1 MLIWQRSFQ
10 MTVESNYDG
19 YDKRSVENFRTN
31 ISTNEKQNQNHLV
44 RVIFPRFERVTGS
57 C

>member
-1 MLIWQRSFQ
+1 

>member
-1 MLIWQRSFQ
+1 

-31 ISTNEKQNQNHLV
+31 ISTNEKQNRNQSHLV
-44 RVIFPRFERVTGS
+44 GVIFPRFERVTGS